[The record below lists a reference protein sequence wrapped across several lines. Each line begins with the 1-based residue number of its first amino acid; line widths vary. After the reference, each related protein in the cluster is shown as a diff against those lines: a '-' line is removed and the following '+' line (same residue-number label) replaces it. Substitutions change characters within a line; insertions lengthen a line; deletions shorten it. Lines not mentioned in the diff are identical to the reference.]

1 MPFSPLSL
9 KKGGGLNEKGVIDAL
24 SVQSLATLP
33 YFLVSKLGNNIRFM
47 CNSIFTSIQWQ
58 KHQHLINTKF
68 SITCSF

>member
-47 CNSIFTSIQWQ
+47 CNSIFTSIQ
-58 KHQHLINTKF
+58 
-68 SITCSF
+68 